1 MERVPLMVTFHLTC
15 EYRLQTN
22 KQKILF
28 TYFKYVNKPKYSD
41 LSTGLQLP
49 CKLAKKCYSRQGKI
63 IVLKIMKMCQHNST
77 EADL

>member
-15 EYRLQTN
+15 EYRIQTN

-49 CKLAKKCYSRQGKI
+49 CKLAKKCLFKAGENNR
-63 IVLKIMKMCQHNST
+63 VENNENVST
-77 EADL
+77 